1 MYLALGHQLSQTDLS
16 SMSQTTP
23 LSIFSKHL
31 WQRENAVSI
40 IQYSISYLRIT
51 IFERQHATEKLTKL
65 KANFEIFII
74 L

>member
-1 MYLALGHQLSQTDLS
+1 
-16 SMSQTTP
+16 MSQTTP

-31 WQRENAVSI
+31 CQRALPENAVLI
-40 IQYSISYLRIT
+40 IQYSISYLRIR
-51 IFERQHATEKLTKL
+51 IFERQYAVEKLTKH